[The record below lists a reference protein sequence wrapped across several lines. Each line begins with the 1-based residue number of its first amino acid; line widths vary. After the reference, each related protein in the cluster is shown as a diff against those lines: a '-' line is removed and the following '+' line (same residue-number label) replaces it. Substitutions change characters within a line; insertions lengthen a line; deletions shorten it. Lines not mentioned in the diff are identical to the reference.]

1 MQSCLI
7 VVNSWRTNTEGVT
20 VWVGEGQTGWVS
32 PGITGTAI
40 LSILLEGCGTSS
52 VCLETKK
59 TSSEH
64 QGPLKSQGCSRG
76 AGNKTSEANPKG
88 KKQFQEHSNRSEQHF
103 FFLFFFSCSS
113 RQAVTVTFIWDTISL
128 EFLPTVSGQGDW
140 EEQGE
145 ALISP

>member
-40 LSILLEGCGTSS
+40 LSILLEGCGTSFYAWRPKRHLQS
-52 VCLETKK
+52 IKVPSRARDAPRGLGTKHPRQIPRER
-59 TSSEH
+59 SSS
-64 QGPLKSQGCSRG
+64 KSTATGQ
-76 AGNKTSEANPKG
+76 NNP
-88 KKQFQEHSNRSEQHF
+88 F
-103 FFLFFFSCSS
+103 FFFSCSS

>member
-40 LSILLEGCGTSS
+40 FSILLEGCGTSS

-76 AGNKTSEANPKG
+76 AGNKTSKANPKG
-88 KKQFQEHSNRSEQHF
+88 KKQFQEHSNRSEQPF
-103 FFLFFFSCSS
+103 FFFFFPAPLGKQSLSHLFGTPFPWSFCQQFQAKGIGKS
-113 RQAVTVTFIWDTISL
+113 R
-128 EFLPTVSGQGDW
+128 EKP
-140 EEQGE
+140 
-145 ALISP
+145 